1 MAFPVTILG
10 GYLGSGK
17 TTLVNHMLRN
27 NTNKRIAILVN
38 EFGDLPIDEDLIESR
53 DDNLISLAGGCI
65 CCSYGDALIEGIN
78 NCNSK
83 FFCIFN
89 ADGSFNPIE
98 IDLMEKFMIKDK
110 LDLIFASRYEKNSS
124 SDDDTIITLIGNYIF
139 TLLGKIFFKLTI
151 TDILYTFVLGNT
163 ENTKHLNLKEKDFC
177 FCVELP
183 IKARRKNLKIASLNS
198 HERKRIAGKKKVNAL
213 RDGWIIL
220 MEYFN
225 LIKFRKK

>member
-1 MAFPVTILG
+1 MSEITLIIPAKNEAESLPRVLDELKNYSYNVNVILHPSDESTI
-10 GYLGSGK
+10 
-17 TTLVNHMLRN
+17 R
-27 NTNKRIAILVN
+27 AIKDYKIKIIYQKN
-38 EFGDLPIDEDLIESR
+38 YG
-53 DDNLISLAGGCI
+53 
-65 CCSYGDALIEGIN
+65 YGDALIEGIN

-163 ENTKHLNLKEKDFC
+163 EKTKNLNLKEKDFC

-183 IKARRKNLKIASLNS
+183 IKAGRKNLKIASLNS
-198 HERKRIAGKKKVNAL
+198 HERKRIAGKKKVNEI
-213 RDGWIIL
+213 RDGFKIL
-220 MEYFN
+220 NSM
-225 LIKFRKK
+225 IKLFFSKY